1 MSDTSIPKRSLFD
14 HWSDLSLTRRIMLAA
29 AIWGIVVL
37 VGGALALSAV
47 YRAQTLTLLE
57 EDIERTLIELTRDM
71 TREGAFLEDGRVTD
85 TDRQFLENDSRFTT
99 QFSGN
104 YWAIV
109 GVNETGEID
118 GFIPSNSLWT
128 EPLPIAQRQ
137 LARSLENPGITQY
150 ADVGGPVDQALRVGA
165 KSIIID
171 NRATPLVLVVA
182 ADRSRNDEAAVRFRN
197 LLFGTMI
204 GLFGSVF
211 AAMVAAVIYSL
222 RPLSRIG
229 QEIVEIREGARQ
241 KLREDYPS
249 EVRPLTE
256 ELNKLIDHNRNV
268 VERART
274 HVGNLAHALKT
285 PIAVLRNEATGDT
298 QLDDVVRRQ
307 SEAMHTNVEH
317 YLKRARVAARAEALG
332 ARSEVRPVLDGLA
345 RMLNRLFD
353 EKGVHVVVDGDA
365 QAVFRGEKQDLEE
378 LVGNLMENA
387 CKWARSAVH
396 VSVQD
401 RPDELVIKIG
411 DDGPGLTPDERDA
424 ALRRGVRLDE
434 TMPGTGLGLSI
445 VAELAELYRGN
456 FTLGESP
463 LGGLEARLNFP
474 K

>member
-1 MSDTSIPKRSLFD
+1 MPDVPSLKRGLIER
-14 HWSDLSLTRRIMLAA
+14 WSDLSLTRRIMLAA
-29 AIWGIVVL
+29 AIWGVVVL

-85 TDRQFLENDSRFTT
+85 TDRQFLQSDSRFTT
-99 QFSGN
+99 QFSGS

-109 GVNETGEID
+109 GVNEAGEITR
-118 GFIPSNSLWT
+118 FIPSNSLWT
-128 EPLPIAQRQ
+128 EPVPISPRQ
-137 LARSLENPGITQY
+137 LARSLDAPGVTQFD
-150 ADVGGPVDQALRVGA
+150 DVDGPVDQALRVGA

-171 NRATPLVLVVA
+171 NRETPLLLVVA

-222 RPLSRIG
+222 RPLARIG
-229 QEIVEIREGARQ
+229 QDLSEIRDGARQ

-256 ELNKLIDHNRNV
+256 ELNKLLEHNRNV
-268 VERART
+268 VDRARM

-285 PIAVLRNEATGDT
+285 PIAVLRNEATGET

-307 SEAMHTNVEH
+307 SDAMHTNVEH
-317 YLKRARVAARAEALG
+317 YLKRARVAARAETLG
-332 ARSEVRPVLDGLA
+332 ARTEIRPVLDGLA
-345 RMLNRLFD
+345 RMLNRLFAD
-353 EKGVHVVVDGDA
+353 KGVHVVIEGGAD
-365 QAVFRGEKQDLEE
+365 AVFRGEQQDLEE

-387 CKWARSAVH
+387 CKWAKSAVH
-396 VSVQD
+396 VAVED
-401 RPDELVIKIG
+401 LPDALVIAIG
-411 DDGPGLTPDERDA
+411 DDGEGLTLEEREA

-434 TMPGTGLGLSI
+434 TTPGTGLGLSI
-445 VAELAELYRGN
+445 VAELAELYRGS